1 MRIKSPHSSFSI
13 LLLLL
18 FCFALLTPSYVAAQ
32 VDEKEKAQKEL
43 ERRQELER
51 KTLGLV
57 DEIVAAAWGLK
68 LPENR
73 SFVLASAAEL
83 LWPRDEKRARNLYW
97 EAFNNLGQPDGPA
110 LDDSTTRDATAKS
123 RVTNDGTSKRTAS
136 DQAQTLKQ
144 YYAMFGLRRDFFRRV
159 AQRDPQLALEMLRA
173 TRLRPPDSAKVNYR
187 LPDERDLEQE
197 IANVAAARDPKQAL
211 QIARESLAKGVT
223 FQLMGVLFELNR
235 QSPEIAAEFTG
246 DLIDKL
252 QTLNVATD
260 VVAWR
265 TSIELLL
272 LSRTP
277 RDVPADDARLKPY
290 QLRLTDDQ
298 KRGLVE
304 LLVNAAQS
312 LSANGN
318 PSMDISEVMPEIE
331 QFVPERVANIRTRM
345 AETRRTQTKEQREW
359 QDYNSLVDKGTPEDL
374 VKAAAKAGEE
384 VRRELYQAAVNKAL
398 MQNKADALRDFI
410 KSNVEDESQRNNL
423 TKLLDANQIGWAVNR
438 GDIEELQ
445 KLLPLIKAK
454 EQRAEAMAA
463 IAMALEKK
471 GEHQEAARM
480 VDDALALV
488 KVDLAS
494 EAQSN
499 ALMAVVLAYSL
510 IDPARAFAIVE
521 PIIDRMN
528 DDVSRLLLLDRVVRS
543 GAVKNGEII
552 MQQPGV
558 ISLDFAIFKFGQGVV
573 AMANADFNRTKA
585 TADRF
590 QRNELR
596 IMARLLIAQSL
607 LRNLEQTANKPTAN
621 KNAP

>member
-1 MRIKSPHSSFSI
+1 MRIKSPHSGFSI
-13 LLLLL
+13 LFLL
-18 FCFALLTPSYVAAQ
+18 FFCLALLAPSNVTAQ

-43 ERRQELER
+43 ERRQDLER
-51 KTLGLV
+51 KTLGLL
-57 DEIVAAAWGLK
+57 DEIVAAAWSLK

-73 SFVLASAAEL
+73 SFVMASAADL

-97 EAFNNLGQPDGPA
+97 EAFNNLGLPNSPA
-110 LDDSTTRDATAKS
+110 LDDSTTRDATTKDPAT
-123 RVTNDGTSKRTAS
+123 REGTSKRAAR

-144 YYAMFGLRRDFFRRV
+144 YFAMFGLRRDFFRRV

-173 TRLRPPDSAKVNYR
+173 TRLRPPDDVKVNYR
-187 LPDERDLEQE
+187 LPDDRDLEQE
-197 IANVAAARDPKQAL
+197 IANVAVARDPKQAL

-223 FQLMGVLFELNR
+223 FQLLGVLFELNR
-235 QSPEIAAEFTG
+235 LSPETATEFAA
-246 DLIDKL
+246 DLVDKL

-260 VVAWR
+260 VVAWQ
-265 TSIELLL
+265 TSIELLR

-277 RDVPADDARLKPY
+277 HDIPADDARLRPY
-290 QLRLTDDQ
+290 QLMLSDDQ
-298 KRGLVE
+298 KRELVE
-304 LLVNAAQS
+304 LLVNAALS
-312 LSANGN
+312 VSANGN
-318 PSMDISEVMPEIE
+318 PSMDISEVMPEVE
-331 QFVPERVANIRTRM
+331 QFAPERVANIRTRM
-345 AETRRTQTKEQREW
+345 AENRRTQTKEQREW
-359 QDYNSLVDKGTPEDL
+359 QNYNSLVDKSTPEDL

-384 VRRELYQAAVNKAL
+384 VRRELYQAAVMKAI
-398 MQNKADALRDFI
+398 MNGKADAFREFI
-410 KSNVEDESQRNNL
+410 KSNIEDESQRNSV

-438 GDIEELQ
+438 GEIEELQ
-445 KLLPLIKAK
+445 KLLPSIRAK

-463 IAMALEKK
+463 IAMVLEKK
-471 GEHQEAARM
+471 GQHDQAVKMA
-480 VDDALALV
+480 DDALALV

-494 EAQSN
+494 ETQSN
-499 ALMAVVLAYSL
+499 ALMAVLLAYSL
-510 IDPARAFAIVE
+510 IDPARAFAIIE

-528 DDVSRLLLLDRVVRS
+528 DDISRLLLLDRVVKS

-573 AMANADFNRTKA
+573 AMAKADFNRTKV

-607 LRNLEQTANKPTAN
+607 SRDLGQTAN

>member
-1 MRIKSPHSSFSI
+1 MRIKFSQSTLSI
-13 LLLLL
+13 LLLLSL
-18 FCFALLTPSYVAAQ
+18 CIIPLTPSYVAAQ
-32 VDEKEKAQKEL
+32 VDAKEKVQKEL

-51 KTLGLV
+51 KTLALL

-73 SFVLASAAEL
+73 SFVMASAAEL

-97 EAFNNLGQPDGPA
+97 EAFNNLGLPNDAA
-110 LDDSTTRDATAKS
+110 LDDSTTRDATTKDQATKE
-123 RVTNDGTSKRTAS
+123 GTPKRAAS

-144 YYAMFGLRRDFFRRV
+144 YLAMYALRQDFFRRV

-173 TRLRPPDSAKVNYR
+173 TRLRPPDSATVNYR

-197 IANVAAARDPKQAL
+197 IANVAVARDPKKAL

-223 FQLMGVLFELNR
+223 FQMLGVLFELNR
-235 QSPEIAAEFTG
+235 LSPETASEFAG

-252 QTLNVATD
+252 QTSSVTTD
-260 VVAWR
+260 VIAWR
-265 TSIELLL
+265 TSIELLR

-277 RDVPADDARLKPY
+277 PDVEANDAQLRPY
-290 QLRLTDDQ
+290 QLKLSDDQ
-298 KRGLVE
+298 KRELVE
-304 LLVNAAQS
+304 LLINGALS
-312 LSANGN
+312 LSANAN

-331 QFVPERVANIRTRM
+331 QFAPERVANIKTRM
-345 AETRRTQTKEQREW
+345 AETRRTQPKELREW
-359 QDYNSLVDKGTPEDL
+359 QEYESLVDQGTPEEL
-374 VKAAAKAGEE
+374 VKAAAKAGED
-384 VRRELYQAAVNKAL
+384 VRRELYQAAVTKAII
-398 MQNKADALRDFI
+398 QNKADALRDFI
-410 KSNVEDESQRNNL
+410 KSNVEDESQRNRL

-438 GDIEELQ
+438 GDTEELQ

-471 GEHQEAARM
+471 GQHEEAAKM
-480 VDDALALV
+480 ADDALALV

-510 IDPARAFAIVE
+510 IDPARAFAIIE

-558 ISLDFAIFKFGQGVV
+558 ISLDLAILKFGQGVV

-585 TADRF
+585 MADRF
-590 QRNELR
+590 QRTELR
-596 IMARLLIAQSL
+596 LMARLLIAQALS
-607 LRNLEQTANKPTAN
+607 RNLSQVAGKKP
-621 KNAP
+621 

>member
-1 MRIKSPHSSFSI
+1 MRIKFPHSAFLI
-13 LLLLL
+13 LLLIS
-18 FCFALLTPSYVAAQ
+18 FCTVLLTPSYGGAQ

-51 KTLGLV
+51 KTFGLV

-97 EAFNNLGQPDGPA
+97 EAFNNLGQPDGLA
-110 LDDSTTRDATAKS
+110 LDNSTSRDATAKD
-123 RVTNDGTSKRTAS
+123 RATNAGTSKQTTS

-144 YYAMFGLRRDFFRRV
+144 YYAMFGLRRDFFRKV
-159 AQRDPQLALEMLRA
+159 AQRDPQLALEMLHA
-173 TRLRPPDSAKVNYR
+173 TRLRPPESAEVNYH
-187 LPDERDLEQE
+187 LPDERDVEQE
-197 IANVAAARDPKQAL
+197 IAQVAVARDPKQAL
-211 QIARESLAKGVT
+211 RIARESLAKGVT
-223 FQLMGVLFELNR
+223 FQLLGLLFDLNR
-235 QSPEIAAEFTG
+235 LSPETATEFTG
-246 DLIDKL
+246 DLIDKI

-265 TSIELLL
+265 TSIELLR

-277 RDVPADDARLKPY
+277 RDVPAGDSTLAAY
-290 QLRLTDDQ
+290 QLRLSDDQ
-298 KRGLVE
+298 KRELVE
-304 LLVNAAQS
+304 LLTKAA
-312 LSANGN
+312 LSASANAN
-318 PSMDISEVMPEIE
+318 LSMDLAEVMPEVE
-331 QFVPERVANIRTRM
+331 QFAPERVANIRSRM
-345 AETRRTQTKEQREW
+345 TEIRRTQTKEEREW
-359 QDYNSLVDKGTPEDL
+359 RDYNSLVDKGTPEDL

-384 VRRELYQAAVNKAL
+384 MRRELYQAAVNKAII
-398 MQNKADALRDFI
+398 QNKADALRDFI
-410 KSNVEDESQRNNL
+410 KSNVEDESQRKSL
-423 TKLLDANQIGWAVNR
+423 TKLLDANQIGWAMNR

-445 KLLPLIKAK
+445 KLLPLIGAK

-494 EAQSN
+494 QAQSN

-528 DDVSRLLLLDRVVRS
+528 DDISRLLLLDRVVRS

-552 MQQPGV
+552 MEQPGV
-558 ISLDFAIFKFGQGVV
+558 ISLDLAILKFGQGVV
-573 AMANADFNRTKA
+573 ALANADFNRTKA
-585 TADRF
+585 MADRF

-596 IMARLLIAQSL
+596 LMARLLIAQSL
-607 LRNLEQTANKPTAN
+607 LRNLGQIVN
-621 KNAP
+621 KNGTELR